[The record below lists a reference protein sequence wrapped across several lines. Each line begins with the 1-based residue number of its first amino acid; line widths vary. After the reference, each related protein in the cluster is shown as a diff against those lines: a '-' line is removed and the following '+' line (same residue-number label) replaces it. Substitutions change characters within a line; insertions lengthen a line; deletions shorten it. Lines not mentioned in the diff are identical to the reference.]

1 MKVSE
6 QEKQQTRL
14 RLLEAAVAVVTDKGF
29 RQASMREI
37 AERAGVGS
45 ATIYNYFPTKE
56 SLLYGYCAHV
66 QQQVQAALQAI
77 PDFHEY
83 SLSEQLQQLVETEL
97 QAWLPAREFLQEVF
111 RLTFHSPVASH
122 LHLDEARQHYVR
134 MVEDMLAA
142 AIEAG
147 EIPEQAG
154 LALLA
159 GLFWDFQTA
168 VLAYWLRDG
177 SEQFSQTSAM
187 LDRAM
192 AVIAGILETALV
204 GKAMELVSFL
214 FRTHVLSHLDRARQA
229 RQTLHKRK
237 RRFMGVADE

>member
-6 QEKQQTRL
+6 QDKQQTRL
-14 RLLEAAVAVVTDKGF
+14 RLLEAAVRVVTEKGF

-37 AERAGVGS
+37 AEQAGVGA

-56 SLLYGYCAHV
+56 ALLYGYCAHV
-66 QQQVQAALQAI
+66 QHQVQAALQAI

-97 QAWLPAREFLQEVF
+97 QVWLPAREFLQEVF
-111 RLTFHSPVASH
+111 RFTFHSPVASH
-122 LHLDEARQHYVR
+122 LHLDEARQHYVS

-142 AIEAG
+142 AIEAE
-147 EIPEQAG
+147 EIPQQAG
-154 LALLA
+154 LGLLA

-168 VLAYWLRDG
+168 VLAYWLRDS

-192 AVIAGILETALV
+192 AVIAGILQTALV

-214 FRTHVLSHLDRARQA
+214 FRTHVLSHLDQARQA

-237 RRFMGVADE
+237 RRFMGAEHE